1 VSQGI
6 EGVLYSAMVELR
18 NFQNTGSSE
27 ESEGCK
33 SFKKA

>member
-1 VSQGI
+1 
-6 EGVLYSAMVELR
+6 MVELR